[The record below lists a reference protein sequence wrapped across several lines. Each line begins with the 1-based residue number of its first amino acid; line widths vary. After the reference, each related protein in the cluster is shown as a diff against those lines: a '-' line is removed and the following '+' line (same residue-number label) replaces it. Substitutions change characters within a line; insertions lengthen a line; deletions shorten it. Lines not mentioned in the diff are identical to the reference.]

1 MENQL
6 KEVLVIDDTEDFAEE
21 AVEYINLHCGVKAI
35 YASDGEQA
43 IEKLKQNPIKII
55 LLDYDFKKA
64 ETGLDLFP
72 KLKEIDPHVKIV
84 FMSAVA
90 TTEVLYKAENYRFDA
105 KIVKTALASTLPQLI
120 PTLLIEYSNS
130 FETTVNKI
138 FFSKKNYKL
147 ISCYTV
153 DYSIISYQILNKE
166 YTYPDSWS
174 TYQMITSGETKTNQ
188 KEFEYEKT
196 FELERNF
203 NFENNFNF
211 EMGSD
216 QLFNFKTKLSTQ
228 LENVIKSGYTEK
240 ISGTIRWMKELSLN
254 ENIQNNS
261 IISRFY
267 DYAQLY
273 MQIKIFIKRTCSCC
287 GDVSIFP
294 ITVYFPLPSI
304 KYRIR
309 EYYDDESQKSRT
321 INTGIYRG

>member
-1 MENQL
+1 MEDQL
-6 KEVLVIDDTEDFAEE
+6 KEVLIIDDTEDFAEE
-21 AVEYINLHCGVKAI
+21 AVEYINLHCGIKAI
-35 YASDGEQA
+35 YAPDGEQA

-72 KLKEIDPHVKIV
+72 KLKEIDPYVKIV

-90 TTEVLYKAENYRFDA
+90 TAEVLYKAENYGFDA

-120 PTLLIEYSNS
+120 PTLLLEYSKS
-130 FETTVNKI
+130 FDTFNNKI
-138 FFSKKNYKL
+138 FFSKKMHKL
-147 ISCYTV
+147 LSCYTV
-153 DYSIISYQILNKE
+153 DYSIISYHILNKE
-166 YTYPDSWS
+166 YTYPDSWA

-203 NFENNFNF
+203 NLETSFNSGI
-211 EMGSD
+211 ESD
-216 QLFNFKTKLSTQ
+216 QMLNFKTSLSTQ

-240 ISGTIRWMKELSLN
+240 IKGTIKWMKELSLN
-254 ENIQNNS
+254 ENIKNNS

-273 MQIKIFIKRTCSCC
+273 MQIKIFIKKTCSCC
-287 GDVSIFP
+287 GEVSIFP

-309 EYYDDESQKSRT
+309 EYYDDESQEPRT